1 MRVFCHL
8 RSYMTPEI
16 ALAKHSC
23 GSLLWMQEQIAS
35 AITAPAQYHPNNLMY
50 IKAMPRSPAFRLIL
64 AVVVFVVMLLL
75 LALVLSAAQF
85 SLSLWQQLQTA
96 PIWVVVLIAT
106 LSSLLL
112 GFGIWLSWRIV
123 RPARPGTGKAATP
136 LTEAELRSHL
146 EAATA
151 AGIDVESAMHEL
163 KELARRR
170 ELESI
175 HLALFGEIS
184 SGKSSLINALLPGAS
199 IETNVIG
206 GTTTTI
212 QHYHWQRESGDAV
225 VLVDVPGL
233 NQVDREYDRMVMDEA
248 QRAHAVIFVCDGDLT
263 RNEYLALQPLLEL
276 KKPLIVAFNKLDR
289 YADAD
294 QQQIRQRLADRF
306 ASDPQV
312 SIAGIATRPTRTV
325 IKVEPD
331 GSEHEEEQQLPPQI
345 DELRAAVQSALDSN
359 LSLLEHLRDTA
370 VFELTARKLEQSK
383 ADHRVKASADL
394 VKTYTRRA
402 VAGGMAAISPGTDI
416 LIQGYLG
423 THMVKSLCKLYEVPV
438 RDIELQKLLTLTQ
451 KQVRTALPLLL
462 AVAGNAAKA
471 FPGIGT
477 LAGGLMHAVAYGLIF
492 DALGRAVTR
501 TLETRGELR
510 PAPASLMFRDNLVND
525 VESQARKLLRLA
537 LDVRKEQNKND

>member
-1 MRVFCHL
+1 
-8 RSYMTPEI
+8 
-16 ALAKHSC
+16 
-23 GSLLWMQEQIAS
+23 
-35 AITAPAQYHPNNLMY
+35 
-50 IKAMPRSPAFRLIL
+50 MPRSTTFRLFLAAVVLVGMLVLL
-64 AVVVFVVMLLL
+64 AVM
-75 LALVLSAAQF
+75 LSAAQF
-85 SLSLWQQLQTA
+85 SLSLWQQLQAA
-96 PIWVVVLIAT
+96 PAWVVVLMAA
-106 LSSLLL
+106 LASLML

-123 RPARPGTGKAATP
+123 RPARTGTGKASGP
-136 LTEAELRSHL
+136 LTEAELQARL
-146 EAATA
+146 EVATA
-151 AGIDVESAMHEL
+151 AGVDVESALHEL
-163 KELARRR
+163 EELARRR
-170 ELESI
+170 QLEII

-199 IETNVIG
+199 VETDVIG
-206 GTTTTI
+206 GTTTAI

-233 NQVDREYDRMVMDEA
+233 NQMEREYDRMVMDEA
-248 QRAHAVIFVCDGDLT
+248 QRAHVVIFVCDGDLT
-263 RNEYLALQPLLEL
+263 RDEYLALQPLLEL

-289 YADAD
+289 YSDD
-294 QQQIRQRLADRF
+294 DRKLIRQHLADRV

-312 SIAGIATRPTRTV
+312 TIAGIATRPTRRV
-325 IKVEPD
+325 IKVGPD
-331 GSEHEEEQQLPPQI
+331 GTEHEEEQVLPPQI
-345 DELRAAVQSALDSN
+345 DELRAAVQSALDN
-359 LSLLEHLRDTA
+359 NMALLEQLRDTA
-370 VFELTARKLEQSK
+370 VFEMTARKLEQSK

-402 VAGGMAAISPGTDI
+402 IAGGLAAISPGTDI

-423 THMVKSLCKLYEVPV
+423 TRMVKSLCELYEVPV
-438 RDIELQKLLTLTQ
+438 REIELQKLLTLTQ
-451 KQVRTALPLLL
+451 QQVRTALPLLL

-510 PAPASLMFRDNLVND
+510 PAPASLMFRDNLVTD

-537 LDVRKEQNKND
+537 LDIRNEPRDDD

>member
-1 MRVFCHL
+1 
-8 RSYMTPEI
+8 
-16 ALAKHSC
+16 
-23 GSLLWMQEQIAS
+23 
-35 AITAPAQYHPNNLMY
+35 
-50 IKAMPRSPAFRLIL
+50 MPRSTAFRLFL
-64 AVVVFVVMLLL
+64 AAIVFIGMMVL

-96 PIWVVVLIAT
+96 PVWVVILVAT

-112 GFGIWLSWRIV
+112 GFGLWLTWRIV
-123 RPARPGTGKAATP
+123 SPARSRPDKTAAP
-136 LTEAELRSHL
+136 LTEAELQSRL
-146 EAATA
+146 QAATA
-151 AGIDVESAMHEL
+151 AGIDVESALHEL
-163 KELARRR
+163 EELARRR
-170 ELESI
+170 QLETI

-199 IETNVIG
+199 VQTDVIG

-233 NQVDREYDRMVMDEA
+233 NQMEREYDRMVMDEA
-248 QRAHAVIFVCDGDLT
+248 QRAHVVIFVCEGDLT
-263 RNEYLALQPLLEL
+263 RDEYLALQPLLEL
-276 KKPLIVAFNKLDR
+276 KKPLIVALNKLDR
-289 YADAD
+289 YSSDD
-294 QQQIRQRLADRF
+294 RQLIRRKLADRF

-312 SIAGIATRPTRTV
+312 SIAGIATRPTRRV
-325 IKVEPD
+325 IKVGPD
-331 GSEHEEEQQLPPQI
+331 GTEHEEEQSLPPQI

-359 LSLLEHLRDTA
+359 MALLENLRNTA

-383 ADHRVKASADL
+383 ADHRVKASAEL

-402 VAGGMAAISPGTDI
+402 VAGGLAAISPGTDI

-423 THMVKSLCKLYEVPV
+423 TRMVKSLCELYEVPV
-438 RDIELQKLLTLTQ
+438 REIELQKSLTLMQ
-451 KQVRTALPLLL
+451 KQVRTAFPLLL

-471 FPGIGT
+471 FPGVGT

-510 PAPASLMFRDNLVND
+510 PAPASLMFRDNLVTN

-537 LDVRKEQNKND
+537 LDIRNEPPKND

>member
-1 MRVFCHL
+1 
-8 RSYMTPEI
+8 
-16 ALAKHSC
+16 
-23 GSLLWMQEQIAS
+23 
-35 AITAPAQYHPNNLMY
+35 
-50 IKAMPRSPAFRLIL
+50 MPRSTTFRLFLAAVVLVGMLVLL
-64 AVVVFVVMLLL
+64 AVM
-75 LALVLSAAQF
+75 LSAAQF

-96 PIWVVVLIAT
+96 PAWVVVLIAA
-106 LSSLLL
+106 LASLLL
-112 GFGIWLSWRIV
+112 GFGVWLSWRIV
-123 RPARPGTGKAATP
+123 RPPRSGTGKAATP
-136 LTEAELRSHL
+136 LTEAELQAQL

-151 AGIDVESAMHEL
+151 AGVDVESALREL
-163 KELARRR
+163 EELARRR
-170 ELESI
+170 QLEVI

-184 SGKSSLINALLPGAS
+184 SGKSSLVNALLPGAS
-199 IETNVIG
+199 IETDVVG

-233 NQVDREYDRMVMDEA
+233 NQMEREYDPMVMEEA
-248 QRAHAVIFVCDGDLT
+248 QRAHVVIFVCDGDLT
-263 RNEYLALQPLLEL
+263 RDEYLALQPLLEL

-289 YADAD
+289 YSDED
-294 QQQIRQRLADRF
+294 RQLIRRQLADRF

-312 SIAGIATRPTRTV
+312 TIAGIATRPTRRV
-325 IKVEPD
+325 IKLGPD
-331 GSEHEEEQQLPPQI
+331 GAEHEEEQLLPPQI

-359 LSLLEHLRDTA
+359 MALLEHLRDTA

-383 ADHRVKASADL
+383 ADHRAKASADL

-402 VAGGMAAISPGTDI
+402 VAGGLAAISPGTDI

-423 THMVKSLCKLYEVPV
+423 TRMVKALCELYEVPV
-438 RDIELQKLLTLTQ
+438 REIELQKLLTLTQ
-451 KQVRTALPLLL
+451 KQIRTALPLLL

-471 FPGIGT
+471 FPGVGT

-510 PAPASLMFRDNLVND
+510 PAPASLMFRDNLATD
-525 VESQARKLLRLA
+525 VETQARKLLRLA
-537 LDVRKEQNKND
+537 LDIRNEPRHNDQYND